1 MATLNTNY
9 TLLLNNYMGNFGGVD
24 AYLRVYAKIE
34 RQDLVNNKSYVNI
47 KQAIYASANYIY
59 TGDNTYYLNSNIGST
74 GTRSGSFTFYA
85 GETVVNTINA
95 WANHNNDGTFTLSGS
110 AGFTSQA
117 WGKGSSGNYSATLPT
132 IPRGSKINDFSG
144 SFNLGDPLTFSITKN
159 VASYYD
165 VLQIGFIKDNTTEY
179 VVLDTIENV
188 ENGYIWNPT
197 ESMLNTIYTNTP
209 TQNSRTLT
217 FRLSTYTDSTKATQI
232 GDTNEKSNVGMIVNA
247 NPIFTSFNYEDA
259 NSNTIA
265 LTGNSSKIIN
275 GYSTL
280 RISNLAAA
288 GNKGA
293 TLQLI
298 QINDIQYPYSE
309 NFTIDI
315 EKWTSNKITIY
326 VIDSRNNSTKL
337 ETLIG
342 INFINYTEKT
352 ITERSCLREGS
363 INEESILSFKGTFF
377 NSSFG
382 AVANTLTA
390 SYKYKETG
398 SSAWISGATALNL
411 TINNNN
417 FSFEGYIKGD
427 TNTGF
432 SADKSFDIQ
441 IIITDVLSER
451 AITFILTSGEPAI
464 DVYKSN
470 VAFGGIYNE
479 DESEYQAQFKKAVN
493 FYGGIYKNGV
503 EIGGESL
510 PIGSMI
516 PFGSQENIPSNWKI
530 CDGSAISRE
539 TYAELFDVI
548 GTSYGAGDGSTTFN
562 LPDKRGRVSVGLD
575 SNQTEFDTIGKKSG
589 EKTHQLT
596 INEMPS
602 HDHRLTPFVDIR
614 QGDGQTNANSGSLG
628 THLGGYVSK
637 PNTLVSPTGGDQP
650 HNNLQPYEVDVWIIK
665 VSNLV
670 SSLESKNANVIDNLT
685 SASATD
691 ALSANMGKEL
701 NEKIIN
707 ILKPKLLGAGAY
719 TTSGTLNEDITN
731 YNYIIFDGWLA
742 NSECATCVIN
752 IETFELNKVYYS
764 NLTLDAY
771 SRRIGVKFTS
781 NTSFTVIRDTG
792 DLTIKNIYGIG
803 KRK

>member
-1 MATLNTNY
+1 MAILNTNY

-47 KQAIYASANYIY
+47 KQAIYASADHIY

-165 VLQIGFIKDNTTEY
+165 VLQIGFVKDNTTEY
-179 VVLDTIENV
+179 VILDTVENV
-188 ENGYIWNPT
+188 ENGYVWNPT

-280 RISNLAAA
+280 HISNLAAA

-398 SSAWISGATALNL
+398 SSAWISGITALNL

-451 AITFILTSGEPAI
+451 AIIFILTAGEPAV
-464 DVYKSN
+464 DVFKSN

-575 SNQTEFDTIGKKSG
+575 SNQTEFDTIGKQGG
-589 EKTHQLT
+589 EKTHTLT
-596 INEMPS
+596 IGEVIQHDLWTCNGDYSPNIRTLFS
-602 HDHRLTPFVDIR
+602 HGVDYGI
-614 QGDGQTNANSGSLG
+614 T
-628 THLGGYVSK
+628 THNK
-637 PNTLVSPTGGDQP
+637 KNTQP

-665 VSNLV
+665 VSNLAG
-670 SSLESKNANVIDNLT
+670 SLNIESANVIDNLT
-685 SASATD
+685 STSATD

-701 NEKIIN
+701 NEKLNYSTEEKVVGTWNNGKPIYRKVVQYNKPSTGGVNIN
-707 ILKPKLLGAGAY
+707 LSDFG
-719 TTSGTLNEDITN
+719 ITN
-731 YNYIIFDGWLA
+731 VENIWLNHNSFLKSVDNEFKPVNNVEASNIFSYCNFPSTTQIRLNTNNHYLTGMWNLIIEYTKTTD
-742 NSECATCVIN
+742 
-752 IETFELNKVYYS
+752 
-764 NLTLDAY
+764 
-771 SRRIGVKFTS
+771 
-781 NTSFTVIRDTG
+781 
-792 DLTIKNIYGIG
+792 
-803 KRK
+803 

>member
-1 MATLNTNY
+1 
-9 TLLLNNYMGNFGGVD
+9 MG
-24 AYLRVYAKIE
+24 
-34 RQDLVNNKSYVNI
+34 
-47 KQAIYASANYIY
+47 
-59 TGDNTYYLNSNIGST
+59 T
-74 GTRSGSFTFYA
+74 
-85 GETVVNTINA
+85 
-95 WANHNNDGTFTLSGS
+95 
-110 AGFTSQA
+110 
-117 WGKGSSGNYSATLPT
+117 SGNYSATLPT
-132 IPRGSKINDFSG
+132 IPRGSKINDFSDY
-144 SFNLGDPLTFSITKN
+144 FNLGDPLTFSITKN

-165 VLQIGFIKDNTTEY
+165 VLQIGFVKDNTTEY

-188 ENGYIWNPT
+188 ENGYVWNPT

-209 TQNSRTLT
+209 TRNFRTLT

-265 LTGNSSKIIN
+265 LTGNSSKIVN

-315 EKWTSNKITIY
+315 EKWTSNKIIIY

-398 SSAWISGATALNL
+398 SNAWISGNTALNL

-427 TNTGF
+427 TNVGF

-441 IIITDVLSER
+441 ITINDLLSER
-451 AITFILTSGEPAI
+451 ITTLILAVGEPAI

-470 VAFGGIYNE
+470 VAFGGIYDE
-479 DESEYQAQFKKAVN
+479 DESEYQAQFKKPTN
-493 FYGGIYKNGV
+493 FYAGVYKNGV
-503 EIGGESL
+503 EVATL
-510 PIGSMI
+510 
-516 PFGSQENIPSNWKI
+516 NDIPSNLDIYSTDEVKTNKVFI
-530 CDGSAISRE
+530 DGKHIYRRVVEFTFSS
-539 TYAELFDVI
+539 TQNTWNLLVSQTFTSLLKCCGFFKD
-548 GTSYGAGDGSTTFN
+548 GTVFMNFPVTNGNEILAVYGNGTTGIYEKHNYSYPNG
-562 LPDKRGRVSVGLD
+562 
-575 SNQTEFDTIGKKSG
+575 KSG
-589 EKTHQLT
+589 YL
-596 INEMPS
+596 
-602 HDHRLTPFVDIR
+602 
-614 QGDGQTNANSGSLG
+614 
-628 THLGGYVSK
+628 
-637 PNTLVSPTGGDQP
+637 
-650 HNNLQPYEVDVWIIK
+650 II
-665 VSNLV
+665 
-670 SSLESKNANVIDNLT
+670 E
-685 SASATD
+685 
-691 ALSANMGKEL
+691 
-701 NEKIIN
+701 
-707 ILKPKLLGAGAY
+707 Y
-719 TTSGTLNEDITN
+719 T
-731 YNYIIFDGWLA
+731 
-742 NSECATCVIN
+742 
-752 IETFELNKVYYS
+752 K
-764 NLTLDAY
+764 
-771 SRRIGVKFTS
+771 
-781 NTSFTVIRDTG
+781 
-792 DLTIKNIYGIG
+792 
-803 KRK
+803 

>member
-9 TLLLNNYMGNFGGVD
+9 TLLLNNYIGNFGGVD

-47 KQAIYASANYIY
+47 KQAIYASADYIY

-74 GTRSGSFTFYA
+74 GNRSGSFTFHA
-85 GETVVNTINA
+85 GETVINTINA

-179 VVLDTIENV
+179 VILDTVENV

-315 EKWTSNKITIY
+315 AKWTSNKITIY

-382 AVANTLTA
+382 AVDNTLTA
-390 SYKYKETG
+390 SYKYIVTS
-398 SSAWISGATALNL
+398 SSAWISGITALNL

-451 AITFILTSGEPAI
+451 AITFILTAGEPAI
-464 DVYKSN
+464 DVFKSN

-589 EKTHQLT
+589 SKYMQKHKHGLGSEGAWYYGVSTANLSGT
-596 INEMPS
+596 GTWAYRAYETNEA
-602 HDHRLTPFVDIR
+602 
-614 QGDGQTNANSGSLG
+614 GEGNSG
-628 THLGGYVSK
+628 
-637 PNTLVSPTGGDQP
+637 
-650 HNNLQPYEVDVWIIK
+650 NLQPYEIDIWIIK

-670 SSLESKNANVIDNLT
+670 SNLEETTGTIIDNLT
-685 SASATD
+685 STNTTN
-691 ALSANMGKEL
+691 ALSANMGREL
-701 NEKIIN
+701 NEKHN
-707 ILKPKLLGAGAY
+707 WKLY
-719 TTSGTLNEDITN
+719 TTTRGTATTNLPTDYNELYIQISKGDTDPTLYIYVPKASLTSSNKTFRTGYYFNSAVHGAVASVISLTTYRTADLYVSGAVHNSN
-731 YNYIIFDGWLA
+731 ALA
-742 NSECATCVIN
+742 KI
-752 IETFELNKVYYS
+752 YY
-764 NLTLDAY
+764 
-771 SRRIGVKFTS
+771 R
-781 NTSFTVIRDTG
+781 
-792 DLTIKNIYGIG
+792 
-803 KRK
+803 